1 MPGQVFVRPY
11 QDADRHQVIGIAAD
25 TAYFGEPVENF
36 LDDRQ
41 VFIDAFVSYYLDFE
55 AEYAW
60 VACADDRV
68 VGYLTGCV
76 DTRAQRGLIIRK
88 TIIPVVGKAL
98 RGKYQLGR
106 RTWRHAF
113 SMLMAVILAEYPQ
126 PELGVYPAHLH
137 INVSQA
143 FRGRGLGRKLIE
155 SYLAQIRSL
164 DVPGVHLGTT
174 SFNVAA
180 CRLYEAVGFKLIA
193 HKPTRVWNHLVTGP
207 VENLLYGMR
216 LDKNN

>member
-1 MPGQVFVRPY
+1 MPGQVSVRPY
-11 QDADRHQVIGIAAD
+11 KDADRQQVIGIAAD

-41 VFIDAFVSYYLDFE
+41 VFSDAFVSYYLDFE
-55 AEYAW
+55 AEYVW
-60 VACADDRV
+60 VACAVDRA

-76 DTRAQRGLIIRK
+76 DTLALRRLIIPK
-88 TIIPVVGKAL
+88 AIIPAVGRAL
-98 RGKYQLGR
+98 HGRYQLGR

-113 SMLMAVILAEYPQ
+113 SMLMAVILAEYPL
-126 PELGVYPAHLH
+126 PDLGVYPAHLH
-137 INVSQA
+137 INVSQP

-164 DVPGVHLGTT
+164 GIPGVHFGTT
-174 SFNVAA
+174 SLNVAA
-180 CRLYEAVGFKLIA
+180 CRLYEALGFELIA
-193 HKPTRVWNHLVTGP
+193 HKPTQVWNHLVTGP